1 LNLIRVMPA
10 EGEMQTLPSDLR
22 AITVDVL
29 ERLRRHAPRV
39 HCITNSVAQN
49 FTANM
54 LLAVG
59 AVPSMTTAP
68 EEVAA
73 FVRGADAL
81 LVNLGT
87 FDAER
92 RTAVDAALSATEHR
106 SWVLDPVFVDRSPD
120 RAAFARSLLA
130 LRPAVI
136 RLNRNELTA
145 LSTGSGTDVQAVAA
159 QWSTTV
165 ALSGPTDVVTD
176 GVSSLALANGHAWM
190 ARVTAMGCA
199 GSALVAACLAV
210 ETDPV
215 RASASALLMLGIA
228 GELAAEQSR
237 GPGTFGA
244 AILDAIH
251 ALDGATI
258 LQSAKVG
265 A

>member
-10 EGEMQTLPSDLR
+10 EGEMQTLPGDLPVI
-22 AITVDVL
+22 AADVL
-29 ERLRRHAPRV
+29 GRLRRQAPRV
-39 HCITNSVAQN
+39 HCVTNSVAQN

-54 LLAVG
+54 LLAAG

-68 EEVAA
+68 EEIAA
-73 FVRGADAL
+73 FVRGAETL

-87 FDAER
+87 FDADR
-92 RTAVDAALSATEHR
+92 RVSVDAALLAVGQR
-106 SWVLDPVFVDRSPD
+106 PWVLDPVFVDRSAD
-120 RAAFARSLLA
+120 RAKFAQTLLA
-130 LRPAVI
+130 LRPTVV
-136 RLNRNELTA
+136 RLNGAELKTLA
-145 LSTGSGTDVQAVAA
+145 ADGDVRAA
-159 QWSTTV
+159 ASQWSTIV

-176 GVSSLALANGHAWM
+176 GVSSLSLANGHPWM

-215 RASASALLMLGIA
+215 RASASALLILGIA
-228 GELAAEQSR
+228 GELAARQSH
-237 GPGTFGA
+237 GPGTFA
-244 AILDAIH
+244 VAIIDAIH

-258 LQSAKVG
+258 LQSARVG